1 MNIVNTKTLDTTNW
15 QHAHGTYGG
24 VVTDLEDVEQCI
36 ATICGCEKGTVI
48 YNPNLGLPLKNY
60 MDKPVI
66 SVIPELRQVIKME
79 LEYQEPRIT
88 VDSVAFRAESGGHA
102 AAHAEPDVT
111 PAERPYSKTADE
123 NGFLIIK
130 IAYIFEKVLRTKE
143 VETQWQTI

>member
-1 MNIVNTKTLDTTNW
+1 MTIVNTKTLDTTNW

-48 YNPNLGLPLKNY
+48 YNPNLGLSLKNY

-88 VDSVAFRAESGGHA
+88 VDSVAF
-102 AAHAEPDVT
+102 
-111 PAERPYSKTADE
+111 KADE

-143 VETQWQTI
+143 VKTQWQTI

>member
-1 MNIVNTKTLDTTNW
+1 MNIVNTKTLDTINW

-88 VDSVAFRAESGGHA
+88 VDSVAFRA
-102 AAHAEPDVT
+102 
-111 PAERPYSKTADE
+111 DE
-123 NGFLIIK
+123 DGFLIIK
-130 IAYIFEKVLRTKE
+130 IA
-143 VETQWQTI
+143 